1 MEVLELV
8 ARTEN
13 CSWIDA
19 SLELPPNQQD
29 PNTSA
34 FILLGKIITYKNLGT
49 ASIIDVVNRAW
60 RPTFQIWVSHLDKN
74 TFMFHF
80 IWWWIPFLC
89 CYLMTDSW
97 QVATRFLSASPP
109 LYWFASHLMVHPGS
123 NRWAYLIWAYS
134 AAYILLGSL
143 LFSNFY
149 PFTW

>member
-1 MEVLELV
+1 MEVSELV

-49 ASIIDVVNRAW
+49 ATITDVVNRAW
-60 RPTFQIWVSHLDKN
+60 RPTFQIWVCHLDKN

-80 IWWWIPFLC
+80 NHEAD
-89 CYLMTDSW
+89 MTN
-97 QVATRFLSASPP
+97 AYCRRP
-109 LYWFASHLMVHPGS
+109 WFVGGGHLV
-123 NRWAYLIWAYS
+123 
-134 AAYILLGSL
+134 
-143 LFSNFY
+143 
-149 PFTW
+149 